1 MSYIKAEDVLPKE
14 LIQTIQQYVD
24 GKAIYIPSIQK
35 KPWGSETKTRSILL
49 ERNQT
54 IYAEFQAGTPVAELA
69 RKYSVS
75 DKSIQ
80 RIIRSMKESEP
91 ERGT

>member
-1 MSYIKAEDVLPKE
+1 MSYIKAEDVLPKK
-14 LIQTIQQYVD
+14 LIQAIQQYVD
-24 GKAIYIPSIQK
+24 GKAIYIPSVHK

-49 ERNQT
+49 ERNQM
-54 IYAEFQAGTPVAELA
+54 IYAEFQTGKPVAELA
-69 RKYSVS
+69 QKYSIS

-80 RIIRSMKESEP
+80 RIIRSMKESKP

>member
-24 GKAIYIPSIQK
+24 GKAIYIPSVQK

-49 ERNQT
+49 ERNRE
-54 IYAEFQAGTPVAELA
+54 IYAAFRAGMPVKALA
-69 RKYSVS
+69 QRYSIS
-75 DKSIQ
+75 NKSIQ
-80 RIIRSMKESEP
+80 RILRKMKGSDP

>member
-1 MSYIKAEDVLPKE
+1 MSYIRAEDVLPKE

-24 GKAIYIPSIQK
+24 GKAIYIPSVQK

-49 ERNQT
+49 ERNRE
-54 IYAEFQAGTPVAELA
+54 ICAAFRAGMPVKTLA
-69 RKYSVS
+69 QRYSIS
-75 DKSIQ
+75 EKSVQ
-80 RIIRSMKESEP
+80 RILRRMRESDS